1 MTSVLLMM
9 WHTKKYFASLVLA
22 LSSLTSISQSSVWSL
37 LSLVSYEKQYDE
49 NLGMQVD
56 IPTVN
61 SVVMSMDGTDIEV
74 SGYIIPIDG
83 KVKQSHFVFSSFPAN
98 LCFFCGK
105 AGPETAMEVFMADGK
120 RVAYSDDKIKL
131 KGRLQVKASDG
142 SSLMYVLH
150 EAVLL

>member
-1 MTSVLLMM
+1 M
-9 WHTKKYFASLVLA
+9 WNTKKYLASLLF
-22 LSSLTSISQSSVWSL
+22 LLYGLTCISQSSTWSL
-37 LSLVSYEKQYDE
+37 LSLVSYEKKYDE
-49 NLGMQVD
+49 SLGMQVD

-61 SVVMSMDGTDIEV
+61 PMVMSMDGTEIEV

-83 KVKQSHFVFSSFPAN
+83 KIKQSHFVFSSFPAN

-120 RVAYSDDKIKL
+120 RVAYSDDKIQL